1 MGSATSQK
9 SFLNKKVIIL
19 VVSLILTGVV
29 MRYFSPANKLDARLF
44 YTFDQA
50 VSYLEGLSEVQKQ
63 NYFYAEMFDFWYMVN
78 YTWLIFLAVK
88 KWPAFVP
95 GILDFL
101 ETSLIVTYLM
111 SNELL
116 MIHQALPLISATK
129 WFSGFC
135 LLGYL
140 GYKRLR
146 TAIR

>member
-1 MGSATSQK
+1 MR
-9 SFLNKKVIIL
+9 
-19 VVSLILTGVV
+19 SL
-29 MRYFSPANKLDARLF
+29 SPANKLDARLF
-44 YTFDQA
+44 YTFEQA
-50 VSYLEGLSEVQKQ
+50 VSYLESLTEIQKQ
-63 NYFYAEMFDFWYMVN
+63 NYLYAEIVDFWFMIN
-78 YTWLIFLAVK
+78 YTWLQFLVVK
-88 KWPAFVP
+88 KWPAFLP

-116 MIHQALPLISATK
+116 MIHQALPFISSTK

-135 LLGYL
+135 LLGYF

>member
-1 MGSATSQK
+1 MH
-9 SFLNKKVIIL
+9 
-19 VVSLILTGVV
+19 SL
-29 MRYFSPANKLDARLF
+29 SPANKLDARLL

-50 VSYLEGLSEVQKQ
+50 VSYLESLSEVQKQ
-63 NYFYAEMFDFWYMVN
+63 NYLYAEMFDFWYMVN
-78 YTWLIFLAVK
+78 YTWLLILAVK
-88 KWPAFVP
+88 KWSGFIP

-101 ETSLIVTYLM
+101 ETSLIVTYLLN
-111 SNELL
+111 NEILV
-116 MIHQALPLISATK
+116 IYQALPFISATK